1 MLGWA
6 ERRTAHQCLACSRAG
21 GRPRMSRCSCPHSRK
36 FGKAC
41 GGGGRPRMDMPKCGR
56 RCVQLAIPG
65 VVVVVHKRSKLGRSV
80 RALQARYHSIKKRT
94 SSEKT
99 DETSSPG
106 GQQSAGDPANDALD
120 EDLGAKLAGVAV
132 KTERLAWSSKGV
144 GDVRNR
150 QEAQETKSA
159 VRETRSDAQETKS
172 EAQETKSDAQHEGG
186 LDETASSEDS
196 DSGSDDSDTSSDDSD
211 SSSDEDEV
219 DEDKKDAEVLTPR
232 KVKKE
237 AQARGKIRGS
247 AKPTSKLAR
256 ADKKRAM
263 ALEAMNTEKLCRW
276 LKTTCELWSAVDAF
290 SENAV
295 CTRGAA
301 SKFMFHVSCLM
312 LSSTFPAHALVCFR
326 STARSWQLLMT
337 RP

>member
-1 MLGWA
+1 MVRKSGPASGPASQTRWTPEDEQVLLSTFEEVRESMRRRRSTKNGYA
-6 ERRTAHQCLACSRAG
+6 E
-21 GRPRMSRCSCPHSRK
+21 MWK
-36 FGKAC
+36 E
-41 GGGGRPRMDMPKCGR
+41 
-56 RCVQLAIPG
+56 
-65 VVVVVHKRSKLGRSV
+65 VHKRSKLGRSV

-290 SENAV
+290 SENAIN
-295 CTRGAA
+295 GEILAA
-301 SKFMFHVSCLM
+301 LDDKTLKG
-312 LSSTFPAHALVCFR
+312 
-326 STARSWQLLMT
+326 QLGLKPLQI
-337 RP
+337 RRLRLEIRKLP